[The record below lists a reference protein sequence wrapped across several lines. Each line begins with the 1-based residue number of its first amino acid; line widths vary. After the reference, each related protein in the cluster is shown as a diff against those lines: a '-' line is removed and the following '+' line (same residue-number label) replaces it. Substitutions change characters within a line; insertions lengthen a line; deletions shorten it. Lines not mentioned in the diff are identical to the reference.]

1 MFCFNNDGNIFL
13 FRVKNDSEEVAR
25 LSSSE
30 SFLEKMNKTKKAWK
44 KFIETGE
51 INALLVRPI
60 IADSWKRCKSAKVDP
75 YSKRPINPLNS
86 KEINILLERNKH
98 LIEVSWPILKM
109 IGEMIRGSGFRVD
122 LVDKDGYFL
131 KIISD
136 IEILEQSKKLGSII
150 GANRSELASGTN
162 GIGVALS
169 TGKPIQIF
177 GPEHYNIYHHD
188 WTCSSSPIRDSSG
201 NIIGAVN
208 MSGNYR
214 LLHKH
219 TLGMV
224 VSIANAIESA
234 LKTEEKVF
242 ELSINNKFLN
252 TIIESISDGLIVIN
266 KKGEIT
272 HLNAIAGKILGKESH
287 EAIGKP
293 IDKLIRTNFSLFD
306 ILNNRK
312 GYLEKEI
319 TITPFGSKENFQYL
333 LTEKVVEDSE
343 GESQGVTALFKE
355 MKKVHRLIGNFIGAD
370 TRYNFSN
377 IIGNNMKLMKA
388 VDLAKIASVSS
399 CKILIQGE
407 SGTGKEI
414 FAQAIHNNS
423 NRKNKPFIAIN
434 CAAIPR
440 DLVESELFGYEG
452 GAFTGAKKEGRPG
465 KFELAEGGTLF
476 LDEIESMPLEAQPK
490 LLRIL
495 ESNHLM
501 RVGGNKIIPID
512 VRIISSS
519 NQDLFLLAKE
529 GKFREDLY
537 YRLNTVIINIPSL
550 KERKDDIPILIRHFY
565 NRIGSKTGE
574 KTGIDKKALEL
585 LYNYNWPGNIRE
597 LENVV
602 ERAILLNKNHKITMD
617 AINENIKHF
626 KASNPNAKNNNKVG
640 SLIDL
645 EKEALLKTLQD
656 VKGNISKAS
665 KTLGIDRSTLY
676 RKIKK
681 HKISK

>member
-1 MFCFNNDGNIFL
+1 
-13 FRVKNDSEEVAR
+13 

-30 SFLEKMNKTKKAWK
+30 SFLQKMNKSKKAWK
-44 KFIETGE
+44 KFITTGE
-51 INALLVRPI
+51 IDTLVTRPI
-60 IADSWKRCKSAKVDP
+60 IADSWKRCKLAGVDP
-75 YSKRPINPLNS
+75 HSKRPTDTLNN
-86 KEINILLERNKH
+86 KEIKALLERNRH

-109 IGEMIRGSGFRVD
+109 IGEMIRGAGFRVD

-131 KIISD
+131 KILSD
-136 IEILEQSKKLGSII
+136 MEILEESKKLGSVI
-150 GANRSELASGTN
+150 GANRSELVVGTN
-162 GIGVALS
+162 GIGIALS
-169 TGKPIQIF
+169 AGKSIQIL
-177 GPEHYNIYHHD
+177 GPEHYNIYHHN
-188 WTCSSSPIRDSSG
+188 WTCSAAPIYDPSG
-201 NIIGAVN
+201 NIVGAVN

-224 VSIANAIESA
+224 VGIANAIESA
-234 LKTEEKVF
+234 LKTEKKVL

-252 TIIESISDGLIVIN
+252 TVIESISDGLIVIN

-272 HLNAIAGKILGKESH
+272 HLNSIAGKILGKEYH

-293 IDKLIRTNFSLFD
+293 IDKLIRTSFSLLN

-319 TITPFGSKENFQYL
+319 IVTPLYGKESSQQYL

-343 GESQGVTALFKE
+343 GKSQGVTALFKE
-355 MKKVHRLIGNFIGAD
+355 MKKVHRLVGNFIGAN
-370 TRYNFSN
+370 TRYNFSS
-377 IIGNNMKLMKA
+377 IIGNNIRLMKA
-388 VDLAKIASVSS
+388 VSLAKVASVSS

-414 FAQAIHNNS
+414 IAQAIHNNS
-423 NRKNKPFIAIN
+423 NRKSKPFIAIN

-495 ESNHLM
+495 ESNQLM

-537 YRLNTVIINIPSL
+537 YRINTVVINVPPL
-550 KERKDDIPILIRHFY
+550 RERKDDIPILIRHFY
-565 NRIGSKTGE
+565 NRIGSKAGN
-574 KTGIDKKALEL
+574 KTAIDKKALEL
-585 LYNYNWPGNIRE
+585 FYNHDWPGNIRE

-602 ERAILLNKNHKITMD
+602 ENAILLNKDHKITAD
-617 AINENIKHF
+617 TINENIKR
-626 KASNPNAKNNNKVG
+626 SNTNNPNSKENNKAVP
-640 SLIDL
+640 LMDL
-645 EKEALLKTLQD
+645 EKEALLRALKD
-656 VKGNISKAS
+656 VNGNISKAS
-665 KTLGIDRSTLY
+665 KILGIDRSTLY

-681 HKISK
+681 YKIPK

>member
-1 MFCFNNDGNIFL
+1 
-13 FRVKNDSEEVAR
+13 
-25 LSSSE
+25 
-30 SFLEKMNKTKKAWK
+30 MNKTKKAWK
-44 KFIETGE
+44 RFIENDYIDTS
-51 INALLVRPI
+51 IVRPI
-60 IADSWKRCKSAKVDP
+60 IADSWKRCKLAGVDP
-75 YSKRPINPLNS
+75 YSKRPIGTLNN
-86 KEINILLERNKH
+86 KEIKALIERNRH

-136 IEILEQSKKLGSII
+136 MEILEESKKLGSVV
-150 GANRSELASGTN
+150 GANRSELAAGTN
-162 GIGVALS
+162 GIAIALF
-169 TGKPIQIF
+169 TGNSIQIL
-177 GPEHYNIYHHD
+177 GSEHYNIHHHN
-188 WTCSSSPIRDSSG
+188 WTCSAAPIYDPSG

-224 VSIANAIESA
+224 VGISNAIESA
-234 LKTEEKVF
+234 LKTEKKVL

-252 TIIESISDGLIVIN
+252 TIIDGLIVIN
-266 KKGEIT
+266 KTGEIT
-272 HLNAIAGKILGKESH
+272 HLNSIAGKILCKDPH

-293 IDKLIRTNFSLFD
+293 IDKLIRTNFSLLN

-312 GYLEKEI
+312 GYLEEEI
-319 TITPFGSKENFQYL
+319 IVTPFYDKKNSQRYL

-355 MKKVHRLIGNFIGAD
+355 MKKVHRLIGSFIGAN
-370 TRYNFSN
+370 TRYNFSS
-377 IIGNNMKLMKA
+377 IIGNNVKLTKA
-388 VDLAKIASVSS
+388 VDLAKVASVSS

-423 NRKNKPFIAIN
+423 NRRDKPFIAIN

-476 LDEIESMPLEAQPK
+476 LDEIESMPLDAQPK
-490 LLRIL
+490 LLRVL
-495 ESNHLM
+495 ESNQLM

-512 VRIISSS
+512 IRIISST
-519 NQDLFLLAKE
+519 NKDLLLSAKE
-529 GKFREDLY
+529 GNFREDLY
-537 YRLNTVIINIPSL
+537 YRLNAVNINIPPL
-550 KERKDDIPILIRHFY
+550 RERKDDIPILVKYISNKIGR
-565 NRIGSKTGE
+565 RINKNNIE
-574 KTGIDKKALEL
+574 IDKKVLEVL
-585 LYNYNWPGNIRE
+585 CEHNWPGNIRE
-597 LENVV
+597 LENAL
-602 ERAILLNKNHKITMD
+602 ESAIILSKNNKIT
-617 AINENIKHF
+617 IEIIPENIKPF
-626 KASNPNAKNNNKVG
+626 KSNDPDIKGDREAN
-640 SLIDL
+640 SLIDI
-645 EKEALLKTLQD
+645 EKEVIFKVLKE
-656 VKGNISKAS
+656 VKGNITKAS
-665 KTLGIDRSTLY
+665 RALGIDRSTLY

-681 HKISK
+681 FKISI

>member
-1 MFCFNNDGNIFL
+1 M
-13 FRVKNDSEEVAR
+13 
-25 LSSSE
+25 SSSE
-30 SFLEKMNKTKKAWK
+30 IYLEKMNKIKKAWK
-44 KFIETGE
+44 KFIDTDE
-51 INALLVRPI
+51 INALVVRPI

-75 YSKRPINPLNS
+75 YSKRPINSLNS

-98 LIEVSWPILKM
+98 LIEVSWPTLKM

-136 IEILEQSKKLGSII
+136 IEILEESKKLGSIV

-162 GIGVALS
+162 GIGTALS
-169 TGKPIQIF
+169 TGEPIQIF
-177 GPEHYNIYHHD
+177 GPEHYNVYHHN
-188 WTCSSSPIRDSSG
+188 WTCSSSPIREPSG
-201 NIIGAVN
+201 NIIGVVN

-224 VSIANAIESA
+224 VSIANAIEGA

-242 ELSINNKFLN
+242 ELSISNKFLN

-272 HLNAIAGKILGKESH
+272 HLNSIAGKILGKESH

-293 IDKLIRTNFSLFD
+293 IDKLIRTSFSLFD

-333 LTEKVVEDSE
+333 LTEKLVEDYE
-343 GESQGVTALFKE
+343 GKSQGIMVLFKE
-355 MKKVHRLIGNFIGAD
+355 MKKVHKLIGGIIGSKPQL
-370 TRYNFSN
+370 NFSS
-377 IIGNNMKLMKA
+377 IIGNNGKLKRA
-388 VDLAKIASVSS
+388 VNLAKVASVSS

-423 NRKNKPFIAIN
+423 NRRNKPFIAIN

-440 DLVESELFGYEG
+440 DLVESELFGYEE
-452 GAFTGAKKEGRPG
+452 GAFTGAKRGGKPG

-476 LDEIESMPLEAQPK
+476 LDEIESMPLESQPK
-490 LLRIL
+490 LLRAI
-495 ESNHLM
+495 ESNQLT
-501 RVGGNKIIPID
+501 RIGGNKIINTD
-512 VRIISSS
+512 VRIISST
-519 NQDLFLLAKE
+519 NQDLLLA
-529 GKFREDLY
+529 GKKGHFREDLL
-537 YRLNTVIINIPSL
+537 YRINTVTVDIPPL
-550 KERKDDIPILIRHFY
+550 RERKDDIQILVKYICDK
-565 NRIGSKTGE
+565 IGRRMNKNNIE
-574 KTGIDKKALEL
+574 IDNKVLKVLCE
-585 LYNYNWPGNIRE
+585 YDWPGNIRE
-597 LENVV
+597 LEN
-602 ERAILLNKNHKITMD
+602 AIESAIISSKNNKITIETMP
-617 AINENIKHF
+617 ENIKSF
-626 KASNPNAKNNNKVG
+626 KFKDLDSKENREVN
-640 SLIDL
+640 SLIDI
-645 EKEALLKTLQD
+645 EKEVILKVLKE
-656 VKGNISKAS
+656 VKDNITKAS
-665 KTLGIDRSTLY
+665 RVLGIDRSTLY
-676 RKIKK
+676 RKIEKY
-681 HKISK
+681 KISK

>member
-1 MFCFNNDGNIFL
+1 M
-13 FRVKNDSEEVAR
+13 
-25 LSSSE
+25 SSSE

-44 KFIETGE
+44 KFIETDE

-86 KEINILLERNKH
+86 KEINILLERNKD

-136 IEILEQSKKLGSII
+136 IEILEESKKLGSIV

-162 GIGVALS
+162 GIGTTLS
-169 TGKPIQIF
+169 TGEPIQIF
-177 GPEHYNIYHHD
+177 GPEHYNVYHHN

-272 HLNAIAGKILGKESH
+272 HLNSIAGKILGKESH

-343 GESQGVTALFKE
+343 GKSQGIMALFKE
-355 MKKVHRLIGNFIGAD
+355 MKKVHKLVGGIIGSKPQL
-370 TRYNFSN
+370 NFSN
-377 IIGNNMKLMKA
+377 IIGSNEKLKRA
-388 VDLAKIASVSS
+388 VNLAKVASISS

-423 NRKNKPFIAIN
+423 NRRDKPFIAIN

-440 DLVESELFGYEG
+440 DLVESELFGYEE
-452 GAFTGAKKEGRPG
+452 GAFTGAKRGGKPG
-465 KFELAEGGTLF
+465 KFELAESGTLF
-476 LDEIESMPLEAQPK
+476 LDEIESMPLESQPK
-490 LLRIL
+490 LLRVI
-495 ESNHLM
+495 ESNQLM
-501 RVGGNKIIPID
+501 RIGSNKIITTD
-512 VRIISSS
+512 VRIISST
-519 NQDLFLLAKE
+519 NQDLLLAVKK
-529 GKFREDLY
+529 GNFREDLL
-537 YRLNTVIINIPSL
+537 YRINTVTVDIPPL
-550 KERKDDIPILIRHFY
+550 RERKDDIPILVKYICDKIGR
-565 NRIGSKTGE
+565 RINKNNIE
-574 KTGIDKKALEL
+574 IDKKVLEVL
-585 LYNYNWPGNIRE
+585 CEYNWPGNIRE
-597 LENVV
+597 LENVL
-602 ERAILLNKNHKITMD
+602 ESALLLSK
-617 AINENIKHF
+617 ENIIKIDDMPESVKCF
-626 KASNPNAKNNNKVG
+626 KTHNLSIEQIEKKDNFLVD
-640 SLIDL
+640 I
-645 EKEALLKTLQD
+645 EKEVILKALKEA
-656 VKGNISKAS
+656 KGNISKAS
-665 KTLGIDRSTLY
+665 RVLGIDRSTLY
-676 RKIKK
+676 RKIEKY
-681 HKISK
+681 KISK

>member
-1 MFCFNNDGNIFL
+1 M
-13 FRVKNDSEEVAR
+13 
-25 LSSSE
+25 SSSE
-30 SFLEKMNKTKKAWK
+30 SFLEKMNKIKKAWE
-44 KFIETGE
+44 KFIATGE
-51 INALLVRPI
+51 IDISVIRPV
-60 IADSWKRCKSAKVDP
+60 IADSWKRCRLKGLDP
-75 YSKRPINPLNS
+75 YSNRHLEVLSNQ
-86 KEINILLERNKH
+86 EIEALLKRNKT
-98 LIEVSWPILKM
+98 LIDVSLPILKLINKM
-109 IGEMIRGSGFRVD
+109 IKGSGFRVD

-131 KIISD
+131 KSFCGKED
-136 IEILEQSKKLGSII
+136 KEILKESKKLGSVI
-150 GANRSELASGTN
+150 GANRSELIAGTN
-162 GIGVALS
+162 SMGITLAIGTPV
-169 TGKPIQIF
+169 QIV
-177 GPEHYNIYHHD
+177 GPEHYNIDHHS
-188 WTCSSSPIRDSSG
+188 WTCSAAPIRNPFG

-208 MSGNYR
+208 ISGNYR

-224 VSIANAIESA
+224 VGIANAIESA
-234 LKTEEKVF
+234 LKMEEKIYQ
-242 ELSINNKFLN
+242 LDISNKFFKTL
-252 TIIESISDGLIVIN
+252 IESIEDGLIVIN
-266 KKGEIT
+266 EQRGIT
-272 HLNAIAGKILGKESH
+272 HLNQIAENILGRKIDDVMGE
-287 EAIGKP
+287 P
-293 IDKLIRTNFSLFD
+293 INELIDANFSLFN

-312 GYLEKEI
+312 EYLEKQVII
-319 TITPFGSKENFQYL
+319 TKHDSKEKIPCL
-333 LTEKVVEDSE
+333 LSAKLIEDCR
-343 GESQGVTALFKE
+343 GKNQGAMILLKE
-355 MKKVHRLIGNFIGAD
+355 MKKVHRLVGNFIGAN
-370 TRYNFSN
+370 TRYNFSD
-377 IIGNNMKLMKA
+377 IIGNDMKLMKA
-388 VDLAKIASVSS
+388 VDLAKVASVSS

-537 YRLNTVIINIPSL
+537 YRLNTVVINIPSL
-550 KERKDDIPILIRHFY
+550 RERKDDIPILIRHFY
-565 NRIGSKTGE
+565 NQIGSKDVNKPE
-574 KTGIDKKALEL
+574 IDKEVLEL
-585 LYNYNWPGNIRE
+585 FYNYDWPGNIRE

-602 ERAILLNKNHKITMD
+602 ESAILLNKNHKITID
-617 AINENIKHF
+617 AINENIKCF
-626 KASNPNAKNNNKVG
+626 KVNNPNSNEINKAG

-645 EKEALLKTLQD
+645 EKGALLKALKD

-681 HKISK
+681 YKISK

>member
-1 MFCFNNDGNIFL
+1 
-13 FRVKNDSEEVAR
+13 
-25 LSSSE
+25 
-30 SFLEKMNKTKKAWK
+30 MNKIKKAWE
-44 KFIETGE
+44 KFITTDE
-51 INALLVRPI
+51 INASVIRPI
-60 IADSWKRCKSAKVDP
+60 IADSWKRCKLAGVDP
-75 YSKRPINPLNS
+75 YLKRPTGTLKN
-86 KEINILLERNKH
+86 KEVKVLLERNKH

-131 KIISD
+131 KILSD
-136 IEILEQSKKLGSII
+136 MEILEESKKLGSVI
-150 GANRSELASGTN
+150 GANRSELAAGTN
-162 GIGVALS
+162 GIGIALF
-169 TGKPIQIF
+169 TGKSIQIL
-177 GPEHYNIYHHD
+177 GPEHYNIYHHN
-188 WTCSSSPIRDSSG
+188 WTCSAAPIFDPSG

-272 HLNAIAGKILGKESH
+272 HLNSIAGKILGREFH

-293 IDKLIRTNFSLFD
+293 IDKLIRTNFSLLN

-319 TITPFGSKENFQYL
+319 IVTPFYGEESSQYL

-355 MKKVHRLIGNFIGAD
+355 MKKVHRLVGNFIGAN
-370 TRYNFSN
+370 TRYNFSS
-377 IIGNNMKLMKA
+377 IIGNNARLMKA
-388 VDLAKIASVSS
+388 INLAKVASISS

-452 GAFTGAKKEGRPG
+452 GAFTGARKEGRPG

-476 LDEIESMPLEAQPK
+476 FDEIESMPLEAQPK

-495 ESNHLM
+495 ESNQLM
-501 RVGGNKIIPID
+501 RVGGNKIIPTN

-519 NQDLFLLAKE
+519 NQDLLLAVEE
-529 GKFREDLY
+529 GNFREDLY
-537 YRLNTVIINIPSL
+537 YRLNTVIVDIPPL
-550 KERKDDIPILIRHFY
+550 RNRKDDIPILVEYIC
-565 NRIGSKTGE
+565 NKIGQKLSKKKIE
-574 KTGIDKKALEL
+574 VDKEVLKL

-597 LENVV
+597 LENIL
-602 ERAILLNKNHKITMD
+602 ESAILLSKGNCITIG
-617 AINENIKHF
+617 AIPKNIKLS
-626 KASNPNAKNNNKVG
+626 KSNSLNNRAKKEINSLIKVEKETISEALREAKNN
-640 SLIDL
+640 
-645 EKEALLKTLQD
+645 
-656 VKGNISKAS
+656 ISKTS
-665 KTLGIDRSTLY
+665 RILGIDRSTLY

-681 HKISK
+681 FNTPT